1 MTCGSIFP
9 FWCILSSD
17 RRPGKFG
24 SPDFASSLFLLKEL
38 NAEEADGDELN
49 PLTVSTK
56 KNRVV

>member
-1 MTCGSIFP
+1 MTCGSILS
-9 FWCILSSD
+9 FWCTLSSD

-24 SPDFASSLFLLKEL
+24 SPDFVSSLFLLKEL